1 MADCLFCKIVAGAI
15 PARKLFED
23 DEALAFAD
31 LHPQAPLHALV
42 IPKRHIATLNDLSS
56 DDEPLVGHLH
66 TIAAHL
72 AREAGYAESG
82 YRVVFNCNRQGGQTV
97 FHVHLHLL
105 AGRGLDWPPG

>member
-1 MADCLFCKIVAGAI
+1 MTDCLFCKIVAGAI

-82 YRVVFNCNRQGGQTV
+82 YRVVLNCNRQGGQTV